1 MIKYMYITN
10 DPKIAQIADA
20 NGVDRVWI
28 DLEKNGKAER
38 QKNMDSVKSH
48 HSISD
53 IKKVKSVLKK
63 AELIVRIN
71 PYFDGS
77 KDEINRVIFEGADF
91 VMLPMFKT
99 CDEAVKFIEAVDGR
113 AKTILLL
120 ETKEAAQAVYEI
132 CKIDGVDEVHIGLN
146 DLHLSYGKRF
156 MFELL
161 TDGEVERLCNVLKDR
176 GIPYGFGGIARLN
189 EGMLPAKHILAEHYR
204 LGSTRAILSRSFC
217 NYEIIKDIE
226 EIERIFA
233 TGMRELRDYEQL
245 LATETEGF
253 FTSNRAV
260 VEQEVSEIAQKLEKR
275 KVVL

>member
-1 MIKYMYITN
+1 MYITN

>member
-1 MIKYMYITN
+1 MYITN

-120 ETKEAAQAVYEI
+120 ETKEAAQAVYVI

>member
-1 MIKYMYITN
+1 MYITN

-48 HSISD
+48 HSIYD